1 MEKLFEQNNIEDC
14 DPAPIPEPNKD
25 DLVFDILY
33 SNRLDYLLSMNT
45 IDSKNKANIEALFAT
60 SCTLLKLGEILNK
73 TGILTSQTKI
83 PQLFAQLGLAVVESL
98 KRFQAIED
106 NSNTDQPL
114 QEEDFKEILNLLS
127 NVNLKLP
134 EGL

>member
-1 MEKLFEQNNIEDC
+1 MEKLSEQNNIEEC
-14 DPAPIPEPNKD
+14 DPAPIPEHNQD
-25 DLVFDILY
+25 DLVFNILY
-33 SNRLDYLLSMNT
+33 SDRLDYLLNT
-45 IDSKNKANIEALFAT
+45 NSIDSKNKANIEALFAT
-60 SCTLLKLGEILNK
+60 SYTLLKLSEVLNK

-83 PQLFAQLGLAVVESL
+83 PHLFAQLALATSESL
-98 KRFQAIED
+98 KRFQAIEE
-106 NSNTDQPL
+106 STNTDQPL